1 MSGMSTSLTLR
12 LDRGFRAL
20 LVAWSSVVGLFI
32 LLFAIVAARH
42 RPLLVLVPL
51 VMLGLIAAWG
61 WRWTQEA
68 VIGTDTDL
76 IIRNL
81 LTTRRI
87 PRQSIRGF
95 RLGGSTLEYP
105 GRAIRAVLDDG
116 STVVLAAT
124 GRYSAPSADHEARLA
139 QLQEW
144 RGVVHPALQG
154 SDSAPS

>member
-105 GRAIRAVLDDG
+105 GRA
-116 STVVLAAT
+116 
-124 GRYSAPSADHEARLA
+124 
-139 QLQEW
+139 
-144 RGVVHPALQG
+144 
-154 SDSAPS
+154 